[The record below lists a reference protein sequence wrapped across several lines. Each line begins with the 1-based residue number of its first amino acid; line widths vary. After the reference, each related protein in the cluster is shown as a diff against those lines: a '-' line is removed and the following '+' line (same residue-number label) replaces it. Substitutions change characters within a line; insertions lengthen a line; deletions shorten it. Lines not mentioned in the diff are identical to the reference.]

1 MRGDRTDM
9 PGKHSECPIA
19 LADWLLCQTTH
30 QHIDDEW
37 PTQEELDDRKANQI
51 PDKRQHFSQG
61 DRTPDSTVDC
71 KGFTMEEILAESD
84 KLVAELRKR
93 YPVVIPEP
101 RLDYAAIQEK
111 K

>member
-1 MRGDRTDM
+1 MI
-9 PGKHSECPIA
+9 K
-19 LADWLLCQTTH
+19 
-30 QHIDDEW
+30 
-37 PTQEELDDRKANQI
+37 KQI
-51 PDKRQHFSQG
+51 RYRINVSTSVKG
-61 DRTPDSTVDC
+61 IETPDSTVDGE
-71 KGFTMEEILAESD
+71 GFTMEEILAESD